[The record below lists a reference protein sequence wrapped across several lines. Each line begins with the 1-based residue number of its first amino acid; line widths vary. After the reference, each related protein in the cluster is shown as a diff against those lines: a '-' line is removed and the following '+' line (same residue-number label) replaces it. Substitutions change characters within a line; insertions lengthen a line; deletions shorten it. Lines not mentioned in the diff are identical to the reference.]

1 MILPRIL
8 TALVGIPVA
17 VVFVHLGGAPYAV
30 LVLGLAAMA
39 LHEYATLLFM
49 GGRGVQRVL
58 TVAGG
63 TLLALSVALS
73 PARAGVPAAL
83 APMVLTGLIL
93 ASALRELLRPRHSLD
108 RAAVSVFGA
117 LFIGWTLGHLVLLR
131 ELAPHG
137 EALSLVLLTAVWAT
151 DTAAYSVGIPFG
163 RHRLAE
169 VVSPKKSW
177 EGAAAGLAGALLAV
191 WGARALCLDWLS
203 PAQILVS
210 GLLIGVLGQASDL
223 SQSLVKR
230 ASGMKD
236 SGTLLPGHGGVF
248 DRVDSLLL
256 LAPVYYYFWL
266 FQH

>member
-1 MILPRIL
+1 MILPRLL
-8 TALVGIPVA
+8 TALLGIPVA
-17 VVFVHLGGAPYAV
+17 VLLVHLGGAPFAV
-30 LVLGLAAMA
+30 LALGLAAMS
-39 LHEYATLLFM
+39 LHEYATLLYV
-49 GGRGVQRVL
+49 GGRGVQRVI

-73 PARAGVPAAL
+73 PARAGVPAFL
-83 APMVLTGLIL
+83 APMVLTGLVL
-93 ASALRELLRPRHSLD
+93 ACALRELLRPRHSLD
-108 RAAVSVFGA
+108 RAAVSLFGA

-131 ELAPHG
+131 ELVPHG
-137 EALSLVLLTAVWAT
+137 EALTLVLLGAVWAT
-151 DTAAYSVGIPFG
+151 DTAAYAIGIPFG

-177 EGAAAGLAGALLAV
+177 EGAAAGLAGELLAV
-191 WGARALCLDWLS
+191 WAARLLCLDWLS

-223 SQSLVKR
+223 CQSLIKR
-230 ASGMKD
+230 AAGMKD

-256 LAPVYYYFWL
+256 LTPVYYYYWML
-266 FQH
+266 QR